1 MFVEHVGFNFDVAA
15 RIKEWR
21 TMKVMVMRMMI
32 NVDRAAMCSNRDW
45 TLKIFLHY
53 CIAPAAEIASCL

>member
-32 NVDRAAMCSNRDW
+32 NVDRAAMCSNRD
-45 TLKIFLHY
+45 
-53 CIAPAAEIASCL
+53 